1 MSEASKGA
9 VVVTGGAGALGAA
22 VLAEF
27 AARGREVIVLDRPGE
42 RLEAL
47 AAQTGVHTVPVDLGD
62 QAAVASAFDRVG
74 ELATV
79 TALVT
84 LAGGFKPGSLAETT
98 PELLDSI
105 WRTNFASV
113 LWCCQ
118 TAAPR
123 LAQAGGGTIVTVG
136 SKTAREGKAPIAH
149 ATSKAAVL
157 RLTELLAAELRP
169 MRIRMNAVLPSVID
183 TPANR
188 SWMSEELI
196 RRAVPPAAIAKVI
209 AFLSSED
216 SMPTS
221 GASIPVYGDA

>member
-1 MSEASKGA
+1 MSEASKGP
-9 VVVTGGAGALGAA
+9 VVVTGGTGVLGGA

-27 AARGREVIVLDRPGE
+27 AARGRDVIVLGRPGE
-42 RLEAL
+42 RLQAL
-47 AAQTGVHTVPVDLGD
+47 GAQPGVHTVPVDLED
-62 QAAVASAFDRVG
+62 QAGVAEAFRRVD

-84 LAGGFKPGSLAETT
+84 LAGGFKPANLAETT
-98 PELLDSI
+98 PELLDSL
-105 WRTNFASV
+105 WRSNFASV

-118 TAAPR
+118 AVAPR
-123 LAQAGGGTIVTVG
+123 LAEAGGGTIVTVG
-136 SKTAREGKAPIAH
+136 SKTAREGKAPVAH

-169 MRIRMNAVLPSVID
+169 QRIRANAVLPSVID

-188 SWMSEELI
+188 TWMSEDLA
-196 RRAVPPAAIAKVI
+196 RRAVPPSAIAKVI

-216 SMPTS
+216 SSPTS
-221 GASIPVYGDA
+221 GALIPVYGDA

>member
-27 AARGREVIVLDRPGE
+27 GARGREVIVLDRPGE
-42 RLEAL
+42 RLEGV
-47 AAQTGVHTVPVDLGD
+47 AARTGVHTVPVDLGD
-62 QAAVASAFDRVG
+62 RADVAAAFRRVD
-74 ELATV
+74 ELAPV
-79 TALVT
+79 NALVA

-98 PELLDSI
+98 PELLDSL
-105 WRTNFASV
+105 WRSNFASV

-118 TAAPR
+118 AAAPR
-123 LAQAGGGTIVTVG
+123 LAEAGGGTIVTVG
-136 SKTAREGKAPIAH
+136 SKTAREGKAPVAH

-169 MRIRMNAVLPSVID
+169 QRIRVNAVLPSVID

-188 SWMSEELI
+188 AWMSEDLA
-196 RRAVPPAAIAKVI
+196 RRAVSPAAIATVI
-209 AFLSSED
+209 GFLSSED
-216 SMPTS
+216 SAPTS